1 LAFAAAG
8 ACARLAITAGER
20 SDCEVGRAAVKFDC
34 ATAGLRLM
42 PCAVRPAAVP
52 ELITAFGVLA
62 GADAA
67 RSADIALG
75 ARTLE
80 DEDKFAALGIG

>member
-1 LAFAAAG
+1 
-8 ACARLAITAGER
+8 
-20 SDCEVGRAAVKFDC
+20 
-34 ATAGLRLM
+34 M